1 MRTKRSLMNALGDTL
16 ALDAERRPLRLMCRG
31 HAHHLCACPRP
42 VGAPVPRLL
51 RAGGAVPEF
60 GGQRPSPK
68 TVLVVH
74 LEHDLR
80 DLFDGADHHHQGG
93 ARRAA
98 GQRCINAAGAAS
110 LPPPRRSHRLQPDRR
125 LHSMCGRRPSGDA
138 FASIFD
144 ASNPAELG
152 SSLLASSSLP
162 RSSVCTRWWW

>member
-1 MRTKRSLMNALGDTL
+1 MNALGDRL
-16 ALDAERRPLRLMCRG
+16 ALEAGRRPHFLMCRP
-31 HAHHLCACPRP
+31 HAHHPCACGRP
-42 VGAPVPRLL
+42 VGAVVPRLL
-51 RAGGAVPEF
+51 RAGGCPRVRWTASIPD
-60 GGQRPSPK
+60 GGAGAA
-68 TVLVVH
+68 H
-74 LEHDLR
+74 LEHELSDL
-80 DLFDGADHHHQGG
+80 LDGAVHHHQEG

-98 GQRCINAAGAAS
+98 GRRCIDAAGAAS